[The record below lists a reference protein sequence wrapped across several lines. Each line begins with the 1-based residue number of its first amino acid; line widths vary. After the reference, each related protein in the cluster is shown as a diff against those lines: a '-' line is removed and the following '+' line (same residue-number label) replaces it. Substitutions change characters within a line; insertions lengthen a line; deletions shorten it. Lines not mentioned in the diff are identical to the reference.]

1 MKAPVFLSI
10 FPLALFV
17 ALGGT
22 YAQSSPATKTSCQ
35 VLPASQVSKII
46 GMTVTERV
54 MVTPS
59 VPAGVCMYSAAGR
72 PVLQLSVTTYDTVD
86 LATKNFKALGMGT
99 KLVARQKGAVIVSAI
114 TMNGDTSR
122 LGALLDAAMHNL

>member
-1 MKAPVFLSI
+1 MKARGFLTI
-10 FPLALFV
+10 FSLALFM

-22 YAQSSPATKTSCQ
+22 YAQSGPATKTSCQ
-35 VLPASQVSKII
+35 VLPASQVSEII
-46 GMTVTERV
+46 GISVTERV

-72 PVLQLSVTTYDTVD
+72 PVLQFSFTRYDTVD

-122 LGALLDAAMHNL
+122 LGALLDAAMQNL